1 MSRSKPKPPTGVA
14 RRGIDAPTMNLRWS
28 EPARIIAALLLGAAF
43 GALVPAGAG
52 IGTLTAGAAVAFVGD
67 LFLRLLQMIVV
78 PLVATSIITS
88 VARLGRDHA
97 FARLG
102 LKTVTYFAATTL
114 LAATLGLLVM
124 NIARPGDV
132 PPDASAKLRASVP
145 ESIGEVGAALDK
157 NSAGDLA
164 DVVRRA
170 VPPNIVAAMSDNR
183 EMLAV
188 IFFALLFGFF
198 SGRLPDGRREAF
210 QGFWESAND
219 VMLAITHG
227 IMRVAPVG
235 IFALI
240 ARTVQQ
246 SGGAVLGPLAL
257 FFAFVAGALAFH
269 MFVTLAA
276 LMRAFGG
283 FRPWRHYRAMSP
295 ALLTA
300 FCTASSSATLPVT
313 LECLE
318 KNAKVSPRIAGFVAP
333 LGATVNMDGTALYEC
348 AVVMFIA
355 QLYGISLDVSQ
366 QVLVVVLALL
376 TSVGVAGIPAASL
389 VAIVII
395 LQAVGLPLEAVAI
408 VMATDRI
415 LDMMR
420 TAVNVF
426 GDTCGA
432 AIIARS
438 EGERIYP

>member
-1 MSRSKPKPPTGVA
+1 MK
-14 RRGIDAPTMNLRWS
+14 NHWS
-28 EPARIIAALLLGAAF
+28 DPVRILVALLAGVAF
-43 GALVPAGAG
+43 GALVPAAAG
-52 IGTLTAGAAVAFVGD
+52 IGTFTVGTTIAFIGD

-78 PLVATSIITS
+78 PLVFTSILTS

-102 LKTVTYFAATTL
+102 WKTVTFFASTTL
-114 LAATLGLLVM
+114 LAAVAGLLVF
-124 NIARPGDV
+124 NIVQPGKV
-132 PPDASAKLRASVP
+132 SPEVSAALRASVP
-145 ESIGEVGAALDK
+145 ENVGEVREELTGK
-157 NSAGDLA
+157 STGDLA

-170 VPPNIVAAMSDNR
+170 VPVNIFAAMSDNR

-188 IFFALLFGFF
+188 IFFALLFGFY
-198 SGRLPDGRREAF
+198 SGRLPDGRREGF

-219 VMLAITHG
+219 VMLAITHA
-227 IMRVAPVG
+227 IMRVAPIG

-240 ARTVQQ
+240 ARTVQE
-246 SGGAVLGPLAL
+246 SGGAALGPLAL
-257 FFAFVAGALAFH
+257 FFVCVAGGLAFH
-269 MFVTLAA
+269 MFVMLAII
-276 LMRAFGG
+276 MRVFGG
-283 FRPWRHYRAMSP
+283 FRPWAHYRAMAP

-300 FCTASSSATLPVT
+300 FSTASSSATLPVT
-313 LECLE
+313 MECLE

-333 LGATVNMDGTALYEC
+333 LGSTVNMDGTALYEC

-355 QLYGISLDVSQ
+355 QLYGVSLDLSQ
-366 QVLVVVLALL
+366 QILVVILALL

-395 LQAVGLPLEAVAI
+395 LQAVGLPLEAIAI

-426 GDTCGA
+426 GDSCGA
-432 AIIARS
+432 AVIARS
-438 EGERIYP
+438 EGEKVYS

>member
-1 MSRSKPKPPTGVA
+1 MKNP
-14 RRGIDAPTMNLRWS
+14 WS
-28 EPARIIAALLLGAAF
+28 EPFRILAALLAGAAF
-43 GALVPAGAG
+43 GALVPAAAG
-52 IGTLTAGAAVAFVGD
+52 IGALTVGATVGFVGD

-102 LKTVTYFAATTL
+102 WKTVIFFATTTL
-114 LAATLGLLVM
+114 LASILGMLVF
-124 NIARPGDV
+124 NVVQPGKV
-132 PPDASAKLRASVP
+132 SPEVSAALRATVP
-145 ESIGEVGAALDK
+145 GNVGEVREELTGK
-157 NSAGDLA
+157 STGDLA
-164 DVVRRA
+164 DVIRRA
-170 VPPNIVAAMSDNR
+170 VPVNIFAAMSDNR

-210 QGFWESAND
+210 QGFWENAND
-219 VMLAITHG
+219 VMLAITHA
-227 IMRVAPVG
+227 IMRVAPIG

-240 ARTVQQ
+240 ARTVQE
-246 SGGAVLGPLAL
+246 SGGAAFGPLAL
-257 FFAFVAGALAFH
+257 FFVCVAGALLFH
-269 MFVTLAA
+269 LFVTLAII
-276 LMRAFGG
+276 MRVFGG
-283 FRPWRHYRAMSP
+283 FRPWAHYRAMAP

-300 FCTASSSATLPVT
+300 FSTASSSATLPVT

-333 LGATVNMDGTALYEC
+333 LGSTVNMDGTALYEC
-348 AVVMFIA
+348 AVVLFIA
-355 QLYGISLDVSQ
+355 QLYGVSLDFSQ

-395 LQAVGLPLEAVAI
+395 LQAVGLPLEAIAI
-408 VMATDRI
+408 IMATDRI

-426 GDTCGA
+426 GDSCGA
-432 AIIARS
+432 AVIARS
-438 EGERIYP
+438 EGEKIYSLTPQV

>member
-1 MSRSKPKPPTGVA
+1 MKNP
-14 RRGIDAPTMNLRWS
+14 WS
-28 EPARIIAALLLGAAF
+28 DPARILVALVLGAIA
-43 GALVPAGAG
+43 GAIIPASAG
-52 IGTLTAGAAVAFVGD
+52 IGTVTTGAVFAFAGD

-102 LKTVTYFAATTL
+102 WKTFAFFATTTL
-114 LAATLGLLVM
+114 LASVVGLVIFNLVQ
-124 NIARPGDV
+124 PGNVAPDV
-132 PPDASAKLRASVP
+132 SAALRASVP
-145 ESIGEVGAALDK
+145 ENVGEVRDGLSGK
-157 NSAGDLA
+157 STGDLA

-170 VPPNIVAAMSDNR
+170 VPVNIFAAASDNR

-210 QGFWESAND
+210 QGFWENAND
-219 VMLAITHG
+219 VMLAITHA
-227 IMRVAPVG
+227 IMRIAPYG

-240 ARTVQQ
+240 ARTVQE
-246 SGGAVLGPLAL
+246 SGGAAFGPLAL
-257 FFAFVAGALAFH
+257 FFVCVAGGLLFH
-269 MFVTLAA
+269 AFVTLAII
-276 LMRAFGG
+276 MRVFGG
-283 FRPWRHYRAMSP
+283 FRPWAHYRAMAP

-300 FCTASSSATLPVT
+300 FSTASSSATLPVT

-348 AVVMFIA
+348 AVVLFIA
-355 QLYGISLDVSQ
+355 QLYGVSLDLSQ
-366 QVLVVVLALL
+366 QMLVVVLALL

-395 LQAVGLPLEAVAI
+395 LQALGLPLEAIAI

-426 GDTCGA
+426 GDSCA
-432 AIIARS
+432 AAVIARS
-438 EGERIYP
+438 EGESVYGREI

>member
-1 MSRSKPKPPTGVA
+1 MKNP
-14 RRGIDAPTMNLRWS
+14 WS
-28 EPARIIAALLLGAAF
+28 DPARILVALVLGAIA
-43 GALVPAGAG
+43 GAIIPASAG
-52 IGTLTAGAAVAFVGD
+52 IGTLTTGAAFAFAGD

-102 LKTVTYFAATTL
+102 WKTVGFFATTTL
-114 LAATLGLLVM
+114 LASVVGVLIFNLVQ
-124 NIARPGDV
+124 PGNVAPDV
-132 PPDASAKLRASVP
+132 SAALRASVP
-145 ESIGEVGAALDK
+145 ENVGEVRDGLTGK
-157 NSAGDLA
+157 STGDLA
-164 DVVRRA
+164 DIVRRA
-170 VPPNIVAAMSDNR
+170 VPVNIFAAASDNR

-210 QGFWESAND
+210 QGFWENAND
-219 VMLAITHG
+219 VMLAITHA
-227 IMRVAPVG
+227 IMRVAPYG

-240 ARTVQQ
+240 ARTVQE
-246 SGGAVLGPLAL
+246 SGGAALGPLAL
-257 FFAFVAGALAFH
+257 FFLCVAGGLLFH
-269 MFVTLAA
+269 AFVTLAII
-276 LMRAFGG
+276 MRVFGG
-283 FRPWRHYRAMSP
+283 FRPWAHYRAMAP

-300 FCTASSSATLPVT
+300 FSTASSSATLPVT

-348 AVVMFIA
+348 AVVLFIA
-355 QLYGISLDVSQ
+355 QLYGVSLDFSQ
-366 QVLVVVLALL
+366 QMLVVVLALL

-395 LQAVGLPLEAVAI
+395 LQALGLPLEAIAI

-426 GDTCGA
+426 GDSCA
-432 AIIARS
+432 AAVIARS
-438 EGERIYP
+438 EGEPVYDLTPKA